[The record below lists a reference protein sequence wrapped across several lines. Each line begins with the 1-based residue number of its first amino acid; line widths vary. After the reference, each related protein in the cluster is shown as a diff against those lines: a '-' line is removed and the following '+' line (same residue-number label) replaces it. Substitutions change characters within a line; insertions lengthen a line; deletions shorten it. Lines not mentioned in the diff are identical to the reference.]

1 MRGYLAHTLVIGEI
15 CGVFFATKPGFA
27 DESDSGADMSFK
39 SSVTS
44 EKPVCSTHLPMMA
57 HKYRSFHTIFCIPAQ
72 LIRALN
78 DWPTQKRLSPFLLT
92 NIATSLYE

>member
-15 CGVFFATKPGFA
+15 YGVVFATKPGFV
-27 DESDSGADMSFK
+27 SDLSFK
-39 SSVTS
+39 PSVMS

-57 HKYRSFHTIFCIPAQ
+57 HIYRSFHTIFCIPAQ

-78 DWPTQKRLSPFLLT
+78 DWPTQRRLSPFLLT

>member
-15 CGVFFATKPGFA
+15 CGVVFATKPGFV
-27 DESDSGADMSFK
+27 SDLSFK
-39 SSVTS
+39 PSVTS

-78 DWPTQKRLSPFLLT
+78 DWPTQSRLSPFL
-92 NIATSLYE
+92 